1 MKEYEIVYII
11 RPDLADE
18 QRSEKAQRIHAMIEE
33 AGGEL
38 GEVEDWGMRVLAY
51 EINHFTEGHYGL
63 ATFKLAAGEIKP
75 FRDRLN
81 IDEEILRY
89 QVVNRSA

>member
-1 MKEYEIVYII
+1 LKEYEIVYII

-18 QRSEKAQRIHAMIEE
+18 QRSEKARRIHAMIEE
-33 AGGEL
+33 AGGQL
-38 GEVEDWGMRVLAY
+38 GEVEDWGTRVLAY
-51 EINHFTEGHYGL
+51 EIDHQTEGHYGL
-63 ATFKLAAGEIKP
+63 ATFKLPADAIKP

-89 QVVNRSA
+89 QIVSRSA